1 MSTTV
6 VGPTGTISVPVD
18 PIEAQNQTSPAQEK
32 MGKGTEPAKPK
43 TEPRPYVVLRK
54 NPVSSPASAQTWEFL
69 RNIEA
74 TSQQQACRKAAEIL
88 LAAGEVGAITLV
100 AVTAARFVPVTVT
113 AEIKTQLKLT

>member
-6 VGPTGTISVPVD
+6 SPTGTISVPVD
-18 PIEAQNQTSPAQEK
+18 PVEPQNQTSPPPQQAEK
-32 MGKGTEPAKPK
+32 AK

-69 RNIEA
+69 RNIDA

-88 LAAGEVGAITLV
+88 LAAGEEGAITLV

-113 AEIKTQLKLT
+113 AEVKTQLKLS